1 MRILSLS
8 LLLLLSACTT
18 TPSGTEEEVD
28 AQIAAEATDHCLAN
42 PELAK
47 AWGEC
52 NVKKTIFSRMDA
64 IGQCQMKHSKA
75 DSKDAMMLKIRLR
88 PNGRVKDVRAEEGK
102 AKNRG
107 LEKCLSSVISKLK
120 FAAPPKG
127 VSPVIYF
134 PFQQQ

>member
-8 LLLLLSACTT
+8 LLLLLTACST
-18 TPSGTEEEVD
+18 TPSGTEEELD
-28 AQIAAEATDHCLAN
+28 AQAAEATDQCLAN

-47 AWGEC
+47 TWGEC
-52 NVKKTIFSRMDA
+52 NVKKTIFSRMSA
-64 IGQCQMKHSKA
+64 IGDCQMKHVKSPGQEA
-75 DSKDAMMLKIRLR
+75 LMLKIRLKA
-88 PNGRVKDVRAEEGK
+88 NGKVRDVKAEDGT

-107 LEKCLSSVISKLK
+107 LEKCLSQEISKLQ

-134 PFQQQ
+134 PFQPQL